1 MIKWKFEGFNGMKN
15 HDSCSL
21 FRPFLGFYP
30 CTKLDCIGFKAV
42 YSTKSV

>member
-1 MIKWKFEGFNGMKN
+1 MIKWNFNGFRGMKN
-15 HDSCSL
+15 RDSFSL
-21 FRPFLGFYP
+21 LCLFLGFYP